1 MGAAGRPRTR
11 RTGGDY
17 MIRRGKRDI
26 LGVMVDAVDYESAV
40 DQILHAAR
48 DGRGFAATALAVHG
62 VMTGALDPEH
72 RFRLNRFDLVVPD
85 GQPVRWA
92 LNLLHSTRLTD
103 RVYGPAL
110 MLALCER
117 CASDGIPIYLYGSN
131 ESVLARLRE
140 RLEDRFPTL
149 RIAGAQPSRFRR
161 ITPDEKASI
170 VSDIRGSGA
179 RLVFAGLGCP
189 RQEVWA
195 YEFRDALAMPIVA
208 VGAAFDFHAG
218 TIRQAPPRLQ
228 RAGLE
233 WAYRLSR
240 EPRRLWRRYALL
252 NPLYVA
258 MVTAQATG
266 LRRFGQSEGTRPN
279 HELNYG

>member
-1 MGAAGRPRTR
+1 
-11 RTGGDY
+11 

-26 LGVMVDAVDYESAV
+26 LGVMVDVVDYESAV
-40 DQILHAAR
+40 DQILHAAKE
-48 DGRGFAATALAVHG
+48 GRGFAATALAVHG

-72 RFRLNRFDLVVPD
+72 RFRLNQFDLVVPD

-92 LNLLHSTRLTD
+92 LNLLHSTRLKD

-110 MLALCER
+110 MLALCDR
-117 CASDGIPIYLYGSN
+117 CASEGFPIYLYGSN
-131 ESVLARLRE
+131 ESVLARLRK
-140 RLEDRFPTL
+140 RLEELFPTL

-161 ITPDEKASI
+161 ITPDEKREI
-170 VSDIRGSGA
+170 VKEIRGSGA

-195 YEFRDALAMPIVA
+195 YEFRDALSMPVVA

-218 TIRQAPPRLQ
+218 TVPQAPRRLQ
-228 RAGLE
+228 NAGLE
-233 WAYRLSR
+233 WLYRLVH
-240 EPRRLWRRYALL
+240 EPKRLWRRYALL
-252 NPLYVA
+252 NPLYIA
-258 MVTAQATG
+258 MVAAQGTR
-266 LRRFGQSEGTRPN
+266 LVRFGDRAASPPD